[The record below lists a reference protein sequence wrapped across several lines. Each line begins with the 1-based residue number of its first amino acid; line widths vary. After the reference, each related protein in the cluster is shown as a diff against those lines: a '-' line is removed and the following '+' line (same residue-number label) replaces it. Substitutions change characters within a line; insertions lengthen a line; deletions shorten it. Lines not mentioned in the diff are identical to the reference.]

1 MRSCRREK
9 SLRTRNSRRRFI
21 KNLLPEKRKENTL
34 TKQPQFKS
42 RLNKVLQRNNRFPQ
56 SYNVKK

>member
-21 KNLLPEKRKENTL
+21 KNLLPEKHKENTL

-42 RLNKVLQRNNRFPQ
+42 RLNKVL
-56 SYNVKK
+56 